1 MSKNTKVNPTND
13 EKNKKKV
20 KSKSDKNI
28 FT

>member
-1 MSKNTKVNPTND
+1 MPKNIKVNTTND